1 MCVCLDSP
9 PDSTP
14 IVLQNLSLFLQQV
27 NLSNVLLGD
36 CNVNYLDTS
45 SSLYFLLH
53 SILCSFDLTQVV
65 REPTRLATSGTAT
78 LIDLALMSNP
88 SSLEVC
94 SVIPP
99 LSNSDHN
106 GVSLTIKWKI
116 ENRKSR
122 YRKIWK
128 YLQADFQRACGLINA
143 TDWDTLL

>member
-1 MCVCLDSP
+1 MSACVCALYSP

-27 NLSNVLLGD
+27 NLSNFVLLGD
-36 CNVNYLDTS
+36 FNVNYLETS
-45 SSLYFLLH
+45 SSLYFMLH

-78 LIDLALMSNP
+78 LIDLALMFNP

-99 LSNSDHN
+99 L
-106 GVSLTIKWKI
+106 
-116 ENRKSR
+116 
-122 YRKIWK
+122 
-128 YLQADFQRACGLINA
+128 
-143 TDWDTLL
+143 